1 LARRRASPG
10 QSTPRADRGRRTGGR
25 KHHAPVQISDA
36 SHHVAATS
44 AVLASRGVD
53 QLDER
58 APLRFTLVSEHM
70 MGYAAQCTSSVL
82 PTSSISRCALSAT
95 AATCLT
101 ICGHGSAQRLLR
113 LLAATAPN
121 PLFLVF
127 RRAQGHIWLRLGLT
141 KAGQASGKK
150 VFQPFQLSQRYVGVQ

>member
-1 LARRRASPG
+1 
-10 QSTPRADRGRRTGGR
+10 
-25 KHHAPVQISDA
+25 
-36 SHHVAATS
+36 
-44 AVLASRGVD
+44 
-53 QLDER
+53 
-58 APLRFTLVSEHM
+58 

-127 RRAQGHIWLRLGLT
+127 RRAQGAHLAATRIDEGR
-141 KAGQASGKK
+141 AGQ
-150 VFQPFQLSQRYVGVQ
+150 R